1 MNKTVLIT
9 GCSSGIGRAT
19 AESFLEDEWTVYA
32 TARDTDDV
40 TDLAEMGAATAELD
54 VTDAR
59 DVERVVDR
67 VIDDQGRIDCLVN
80 NAGTGQFGPL
90 EDVPTDALED
100 QFDVNLN
107 GPHRLVREVLPHM
120 RDREEG
126 TIVNV
131 SSAVGLLAVP
141 GQGAYSASK
150 FALEG
155 YSDALRNEVADH
167 GIEVVLVEPGPVAT
181 NFEARVA
188 DSRDR
193 LERSGAYEQYYE
205 MMEDRRDVDASE
217 TFGME
222 PARVGDV
229 IKDAASVTD
238 PDPRYPSGPSRGRVP
253 TVDCSR
259 VAGATACGR
268 CSGNSPPSRHDRGP

>member
-19 AESFLEDEWTVYA
+19 AESFLDDEWTVYA

-67 VIDDQGRIDCLVN
+67 VLDDQGRIDCLVN

-90 EDVPTDALED
+90 EDVPTDALDD

-205 MMEDRRDVDASE
+205 MMEDRRDIDASE

-222 PARVGDV
+222 PGRVGDV

-238 PDPRYPSGPSRGRVP
+238 PDPRYPVGTVARASAYGRLLPSRWRDSVWSLLRKLTSITP
-253 TVDCSR
+253 
-259 VAGATACGR
+259 
-268 CSGNSPPSRHDRGP
+268 